1 MDPAGFRVPKGYM
14 VETQVGEDRY
24 RIRLCGRDRTG
35 KPTQITREP
44 NGMLG
49 LGVRKKEEFC
59 GGVLESQRGAA

>member
-1 MDPAGFRVPKGYM
+1 M
-14 VETQVGEDRY
+14 GEDRH
-24 RIRLCGRDRTG
+24 RLRLCDRDRIG

-59 GGVLESQRGAA
+59 GAC